1 MKGLNSDG
9 NLSLEHF
16 AFLRAAGCDGHFIET
31 LSFAE
36 KRHEVQNSVGAC
48 LVCSFAFDAKADFV
62 CLLSSISK
70 FQAYYSN
77 Y

>member
-9 NLSLEHF
+9 NLSLKHF
-16 AFLRAAGCDGHFIET
+16 TFLRVAGCDGQFVEI

-48 LVCSFAFDAKADFV
+48 PVYSFAFGAKADFV